1 MRTPMS
7 EGTVAAG
14 LPRRGL
20 LVGGIVEAVRK
31 HALLFGA
38 IALMLAF
45 TLATDSFLTI
55 DNLRNVAVQSS
66 IILVV
71 GVPSALLVIAGYVDL
86 SVGSSLAVAAVA
98 TGLIAN
104 MVGALPGIAL
114 GLACG
119 AVAGAINGY
128 IVAVRGFSP
137 IIATLGML
145 TLLRGVAL
153 VLGPNP
159 IYDFP
164 DLMVQI
170 GRGRLLGVP
179 YLLIIALA
187 VVAAGIIVLARLPVG
202 RHIYAMGV
210 NSRAAYLSGV
220 RIRTIGFC
228 LYLATGLAAGLAGV
242 MQASRLDSAP
252 SESLGV
258 GFELTALTAI
268 LLGGV
273 SFSGGRGNVFGVV
286 LGIWF
291 LGILQNGLTLLNV
304 LVSWTSI
311 VTGAVLVGAAALDR
325 ISQRR
330 RGHG

>member
-1 MRTPMS
+1 MS
-7 EGTVAAG
+7 EDAVPLNAARWRPFAGGVAQ
-14 LPRRGL
+14 
-20 LVGGIVEAVRK
+20 AVQK
-31 HALLFGA
+31 HALLLGA
-38 IALMLAF
+38 VALMLVF
-45 TLATDSFLTI
+45 TLSTDAFLSI

-86 SVGSSLAVAAVA
+86 SVGSMLAVAAVA
-98 TGLIAN
+98 AGIMAN
-104 MVGALPGIAL
+104 TLGAVPGIAL

-119 AVAGAINGY
+119 AAAGAVNGY
-128 IVAVRGFSP
+128 IVCIRGFSP

-159 IYDFP
+159 VYDFP
-164 DLMVQI
+164 QLMVQI
-170 GRGRLLGVP
+170 GRGRVLGIP
-179 YLLIIALA
+179 FLLIIALL
-187 VVAAGIIVLARLPVG
+187 VVFSGVVVLARLPVG

-220 RIRTIGFC
+220 RIRAIGFF
-228 LYLATGLAAGLAGV
+228 LYVATGLAAGLAGV

-304 LVSWTSI
+304 PVSWTSV
-311 VTGAVLVGAAALDR
+311 VTGAALVGAAALDR
-325 ISQRR
+325 ISQKRAGR
-330 RGHG
+330 S